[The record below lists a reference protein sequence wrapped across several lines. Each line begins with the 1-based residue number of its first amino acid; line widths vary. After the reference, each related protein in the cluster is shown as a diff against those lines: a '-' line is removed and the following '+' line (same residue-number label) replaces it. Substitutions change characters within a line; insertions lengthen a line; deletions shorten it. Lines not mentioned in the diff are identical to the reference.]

1 MRVEGYDCL
10 APPPPAPEPEPV
22 VDNPDTD
29 CDETVT
35 DVEDDLF
42 CEVETDD
49 AARGFAACVSL
60 LAIMLSLWK

>member
-10 APPPPAPEPEPV
+10 TPPPPAPEPEPV

-35 DVEDDLF
+35 DAEDDLF

>member
-1 MRVEGYDCL
+1 
-10 APPPPAPEPEPV
+10 

-35 DVEDDLF
+35 DAEDDLF

>member
-1 MRVEGYDCL
+1 VRVEGYDCL
-10 APPPPAPEPEPV
+10 TPPPPAPEPEPV

-35 DVEDDLF
+35 DAEDDLV